1 MYLYVKEILGLCTVD
16 MCDSF
21 KVSSLDSNCT
31 PFRHTLLR
39 VCKEFE
45 FEMFCRYTVYL
56 ILVSAYMS
64 FIICLFFIKFNNA
77 YCMQHK

>member
-1 MYLYVKEILGLCTVD
+1 MYLYVKEILGLCSVD

-21 KVSSLDSNCT
+21 KVSRPDSNCT
-31 PFRHTLLR
+31 PFRHTVLR

-56 ILVSAYMS
+56 IPVSVYMA
-64 FIICLFFIKFNNA
+64 FLIYLFFIKFNNA
-77 YCMQHK
+77 YLYSA